1 MANPAHTPKPS
12 ADNPVTRNV
21 AAIAELEDAA
31 RRNRSKIQSRIDAI
45 AQFLGRPAFLFIQLG
60 WVAAWLLW
68 NFLAPH
74 AFDRPPFFVLDSVLS
89 IEAIV
94 ISTFV
99 LISQR
104 TMSAADNRRE
114 HLNLQVSL
122 LAEAEMT
129 NALKLLHRI
138 SRHLGLP
145 DPAGDT
151 EARDLASRTDIVE
164 VAKRVDEKLAADS
177 TATAPKAPEDRGRA

>member
-1 MANPAHTPKPS
+1 M
-12 ADNPVTRNV
+12 
-21 AAIAELEDAA
+21 
-31 RRNRSKIQSRIDAI
+31 RIDAM
-45 AQFLGRPAFLFIQLG
+45 AQYLGRPVFLFVQLG
-60 WVAAWLLW
+60 WMTAWLAW
-68 NFLAPH
+68 NLFVPRH
-74 AFDRPPFFVLDSVLS
+74 AFDRPPFFALDTVLS
-89 IEAIV
+89 VEAIV

-104 TMSAADNRRE
+104 SMSVVDNRRE

-145 DPAGDT
+145 DPASDS
-151 EARDLASRTDIVE
+151 EARELASRTDIVE
-164 VAKRVDEKLAADS
+164 VAKHVDEQLAAEAA
-177 TATAPKAPEDRGRA
+177 ATRPPADTEPR